1 MSYYQQPPPGGQP
14 PPFHQPYSPQP
25 GYNQPPPSQSYSP
38 YPQQGYN
45 RPPPPPPSMSHH
57 QYPPQGGYPPQGYPP
72 PQQYGAP
79 GYPPPQQQYGAPQGY
94 PPQQQQQYGAPPG
107 QYPPQQHG
115 YSAPPP
121 GQYGAPPP
129 GPPPGQYGAPPP
141 GQYGAPPVQHY
152 GGGPPTPPSLG
163 YSSQM
168 PYVDTNMEAEALR
181 KAMKGFGTDEKAV
194 IRVISKLD
202 PVQIYSVRQTYNQRF
217 MRDLQRD
224 LEKETS
230 GDFRDA
236 LLAVARGPLQ
246 QDCHTLYHAMKG
258 MGTKESDLNDV
269 LCGRSNADI
278 HAIRQEYRKMFN
290 KDLEAD
296 LRGDLSAGTET
307 LFVMLAAG
315 TRHEESTPVIPQNIE
330 QAATELQNS
339 MGTGPIGLNKNAIH
353 TCQVLTQLSD
363 NELRAV
369 SEAYQRRYHQSLT
382 KAIESKFSGHMKDA
396 LHLTLVRA
404 LNRPMAE
411 AELLEDAMAGAG
423 THDRHLIDRVVR
435 VHWDRGF
442 KEAVK
447 QAYRAKYGKDL
458 RKRIE
463 GETRGDYE
471 RLLVAMIE

>member
-1 MSYYQQPPPGGQP
+1 
-14 PPFHQPYSPQP
+14 
-25 GYNQPPPSQSYSP
+25 
-38 YPQQGYN
+38 
-45 RPPPPPPSMSHH
+45 MSHH

-94 PPQQQQQYGAPPG
+94 PPQQQFSPPPG

-115 YSAPPP
+115 YGAPPP

-152 GGGPPTPPSLG
+152 AGPSAPPSLG
-163 YSSQM
+163 YNSQM
-168 PYVDTNMEAEALR
+168 PFVETSMEAEGLR

-194 IRVISKLD
+194 IRILSKLD
-202 PVQIYSVRQTYNQRF
+202 PVQMHSVRQTYNQRF
-217 MRDLQRD
+217 MRDLLRD

-236 LLAVARGPLQ
+236 LLSVTRGPLQ
-246 QDCHTLYHAMKG
+246 QDCHTVYNAIKG
-258 MGTKESDLNDV
+258 LGTKESDLNDV
-269 LCGRSNADI
+269 LCGRSNADM
-278 HAIRQEYRKMFN
+278 HAIRAEYRKMFN

-296 LRGDLSAGTET
+296 LKGDLSAGTET
-307 LFVMLAAG
+307 LFVMLVAG
-315 TRHEESTPVIPQNIE
+315 TRHEESTPIIPQQIE
-330 QAATELQNS
+330 QATTELQNA
-339 MGTGPIGLNKNAIH
+339 MGSGPVGLNKNAVH
-353 TCQVLTQLSD
+353 ACQVFTQQSD
-363 NELRAV
+363 GELRAI
-369 SEAYQRRYHQSLT
+369 SEAYQRRYHQSLM
-382 KAIESKFSGHMKDA
+382 KAIESRFSGHMKDA
-396 LHLTLVRA
+396 LHLILARA
-404 LNRPMAE
+404 LNRPMSDAE
-411 AELLEDAMAGAG
+411 ALEDSMAGMG

-435 VHWDRGF
+435 IHWDRGY

-447 QAYRAKYGKDL
+447 QAYRARYGKDL
-458 RKRIE
+458 KKRIE

>member
-1 MSYYQQPPPGGQP
+1 
-14 PPFHQPYSPQP
+14 
-25 GYNQPPPSQSYSP
+25 
-38 YPQQGYN
+38 
-45 RPPPPPPSMSHH
+45 MSHH